1 MRVDAFDFE
10 LPDDLIADHPARPRD
25 AARMLV
31 VGETLQDRVVRDL
44 PSLLSP
50 GDVVVANDTRV
61 IPARLFARRGEARI
75 ELMLHKRV
83 ASGLW
88 LAFTRPAKKVRP
100 EIGRAHV

>member
-1 MRVDAFDFE
+1 M
-10 LPDDLIADHPARPRD
+10 
-25 AARMLV
+25 

-75 ELMLHKRV
+75 ELGLSYRKLERLVDIRV
-83 ASGLW
+83 PTLQGW
-88 LAFTRPAKKVRP
+88 LT
-100 EIGRAHV
+100 GHYRAG